1 MDDNNIKVITTEEEL
16 KVFNDPYRMK
26 IIRVFQRS
34 ETPLT
39 VKGCADIL
47 GEVPAKVHY
56 HVQKMLKV
64 NFLELD
70 HIEVVNGINAKYYR
84 LPHKQFTISLKDDET
99 DLLKRIPQV
108 HSIIHNML
116 EDFKESF
123 MKSSATAVENKEEDS
138 SYMVANQL
146 ELTEDEYKEV
156 RDYVTSLAK
165 KYNKKREGTTTY
177 KFLGG
182 FSKEISKE

>member
-1 MDDNNIKVITTEEEL
+1 MDDNIKVITTEEEL

-26 IIRVFQRS
+26 IIREFQRS

-70 HIEVVNGINAKYYR
+70 HVEVVNGINAKYYK
-84 LPHKQFTISLKDDET
+84 LPHKQFTISLKEDES
-99 DLLKRIPQV
+99 DILKRMPQI
-108 HSIIHNML
+108 HSILHNML

-123 MKSSATAVENKEEDS
+123 MKSSALAVESQKEDT
-138 SYMVANQL
+138 SYIVANQL
-146 ELTEDEYKEV
+146 ELTEEEFIEV
-156 RDYVTSLAK
+156 REYITNLAT
-165 KYNKKREGTTTY
+165 KYNKKREDTFTY
-177 KFLGG
+177 KFLVGL
-182 FSKEISKE
+182 SKEESKK